1 MDESSTLEAV
11 LVEVHRVQS
20 SCRAD
25 SGDRFDAALSD
36 DVGLHL
42 ELGRRFFFFTVQRN
56 ATNYNEVSAESAR
69 ERVRTVTEV
78 LMSSA
83 EEQRFNTRGAVH
95 WTWRWTNSHGP
106 IIKYLRSNGLG
117 FPLDLYDSGGP
128 KKKKKK
134 KKKKKTDQPTVFF
147 CGMLAEL
154 DNFFGAAL

>member
-11 LVEVHRVQS
+11 LAEVYRSSDVRVSRVPS

-25 SGDRFDAALSD
+25 SGDRSLSG

-78 LMSSA
+78 L
-83 EEQRFNTRGAVH
+83 
-95 WTWRWTNSHGP
+95 
-106 IIKYLRSNGLG
+106 
-117 FPLDLYDSGGP
+117 
-128 KKKKKK
+128 
-134 KKKKKTDQPTVFF
+134 
-147 CGMLAEL
+147 
-154 DNFFGAAL
+154 